1 MNPCVAYGGPF
12 VKDRNGKLVT
22 NREEVLNVWEG
33 HYSELLNHEGNMSD
47 LELPNYV
54 HEKLNVIEITDMQ
67 VTRGLERMKRK
78 RESTRVG
85 RNACLDGRCSRRDW
99 CQMDKEAV
107 EHTHE
112 SMQSAGRLAN
122 RVNCPHMVTER
133 RCTRPREVQRNNS
146 AESYYETIKDD
157 SEQEGA

>member
-12 VKDRNGKLVT
+12 VNDINGKLVT
-22 NREEVLNVWEG
+22 NREQVLNVWEG

-67 VTRGLERMKRK
+67 VIIGLEGRK

-85 RNACLDGRCSRRDW
+85 RIACLYGRCSRRDW
-99 CQMDKEAV
+99 CQVDKEAV

-112 SMQSAGRLAN
+112 SMQSAERLAN

-133 RCTRPREVQRNNS
+133 RCTRHMEVQRNNS
-146 AESYYETIKDD
+146 AESYYETTRVD